1 MVRKAKSTNSLVV
14 GSLTDTGRSRTNNED
29 SYVVL
34 LPPNV
39 PSGVDAI
46 LAVADGMGGHQAGE
60 VASELAMKT
69 ISRGLG
75 RRGNTSARKKGF
87 PEGLKTVAEEAN
99 RLIKSAGHGE
109 HQGMGTTL
117 TLVAIQG
124 NRLQFAHVGDS
135 RAYLLRKEELRQIT
149 QDHSWVGEE
158 LRAGRITPEEAET
171 HPRRNLLTR
180 ALGTEE
186 SVSVDT
192 DSLKLDEG
200 DLLLLCSDGLH
211 GVVSDDQIRAS
222 LMDKKDPQAAC
233 DELVRLANKLGGP
246 DNVTVV
252 VARVGRVLDSS
263 NAKTIPSMRASKGQR
278 TRRWSSK
285 VVWGVGIGGA
295 LVSVV
300 VWLVLS
306 L

>member
-1 MVRKAKSTNSLVV
+1 MGDGEMARKANGTSNPLLV

-60 VASELAMKT
+60 VASDLAVKT
-69 ISRGLG
+69 VSRGLG
-75 RRGNTSARKKGF
+75 RRGNTSTRRKGF
-87 PEGLKTVAEEAN
+87 PEALKTVAEQAN
-99 RLIKSAGHGE
+99 QLINLESHGE

-124 NRLQFAHVGDS
+124 NRLQLAHVGDS

-149 QDHSWVGEE
+149 QDHSWVVQEM
-158 LRAGRITPEEAET
+158 RAGRITPEEAET
-171 HPRRNLLTR
+171 HPLRNLLTR
-180 ALGTEE
+180 ALGTKE
-186 SVSVDT
+186 SVSIDT
-192 DSLKLDEG
+192 DSLNLYEG

-222 LMDKKDPQAAC
+222 LMYKKDPQAAC
-233 DELVRLANKLGGP
+233 DELVRLANELGGP

-252 VARVGRVLDSS
+252 VARVGMVLDTS
-263 NAKTIPSMRASKGQR
+263 TPRPS
-278 TRRWSSK
+278 
-285 VVWGVGIGGA
+285 
-295 LVSVV
+295 LP
-300 VWLVLS
+300 
-306 L
+306 